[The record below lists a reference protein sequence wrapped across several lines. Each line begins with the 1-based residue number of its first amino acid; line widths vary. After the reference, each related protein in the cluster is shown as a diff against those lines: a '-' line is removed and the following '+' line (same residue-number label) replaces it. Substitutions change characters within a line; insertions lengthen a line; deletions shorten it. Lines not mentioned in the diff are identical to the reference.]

1 MRILF
6 CILLLSSVNI
16 AHAQKIKELKGYD
29 TLIHVFKLDN
39 SQAEYVTQNKKIKDT
54 SFLFTHLYKDYS
66 RDKFKNDTLPDG
78 NFIIVNI
85 TQNDVKYIFLQRSPV
100 DITTRVIGEDV
111 IVYLRLKKDKSLI
124 SKSKVKIDGKEISYD
139 EGYGGYV
146 FKKGNIDIQKY
157 NNGKVYLSYNYLGE
171 SYYMQYILNKGY
183 VGKNDNGWNYSDNGL
198 IASPGYLLTDKPKYK
213 PLDTLRLKAFL
224 VKLYNGRPLRKK
236 ATLTIRE
243 DKQKFLFTKK
253 IKSETPGAYMYEW
266 PIPDTLKIDRNFKIE
281 LSYTKRQS
289 LFYKSTYFQ
298 LEDYVLNKNTYDM
311 QLDREIFFAGDDI
324 TFYVSARDANGFPIP
339 NSMIHYNLKIN
350 ELNHLLTDTIRIT
363 DEKMKNW
370 YTKDTTIGYEN
381 FIQLKIPSEFLPKA
395 NAKYTLDVTITDPVS
410 FERKV
415 ISKAFTKL
423 VEKEKLVAYQAL
435 DSLHIR
441 SLYNLKD
448 TAKTYTLI
456 TLGNTDTISI
466 KKIVTPYHSKL
477 LQSETKAI
485 IIDKD
490 SNATQ
495 LEIVYNQIEITKL
508 KGKRKHDSILIS
520 FKYPFPEPVHYKIFK
535 DKQLVKSGQGTTLSY
550 TVRDDSKS
558 KYTILFT
565 SDLHRKIASNF
576 YRATYTPQENI
587 IQINTDIKQNAFP
600 GENIVV
606 TINAKDYK
614 NTPLSKVNITALAVN
629 KMFEND
635 IETPRID
642 VPFQYRNLVS
652 IETEKTIDNA
662 RFEGFDIQDTYFLNT
677 KHISKYNLLRNEY
690 YRAKYPK
697 RGFEI
702 IEFSKQDLQPE
713 FCVIISN
720 GTKSYMPKYVLL
732 DGEPV
737 FYSDL
742 KKIVYS
748 FRAPEGKHSIQFRY
762 FDRKYTLENI
772 SFQKSKKY
780 IICINTD
787 SLKNKNELVRISD
800 SLSVFEPTPDELNM
814 IYNSLLI
821 TNVFSYDSL
830 KLYNNKLLS
839 EEFYNN
845 RNTPATLNIDGDRYY
860 AFGPL
865 KNSAEN
871 TLIVNN
877 KPFNLKSST
886 KYVHFYD
893 NVLDDFTTKNMAPV
907 KGTIFSFTEPSLAM
921 NQLAELIVTDTIV
934 PIPEKVNA
942 GFNKKAYE
950 VQQEKVETDYYQE
963 YSSDKGTG
971 YFKIILENN
980 NDSVY
985 VKSMWLMHHT
995 NTEICEYINNIPKKD
1010 KYTCTKQGSNALY
1023 DIYFLMNNEQLSV
1036 LKNIYCN
1043 TNDNLY
1049 INPLYL
1055 KKEALDNDKLAYP
1068 LKVYNELTKVPMLP
1082 FYFPPEED
1090 NKTIKETKN
1099 NNRTNAYIYGTI
1111 TDYSLSPLSNALV
1124 YVEINGRF
1132 KTGATTNENGE
1143 FELLDI
1149 PPGTY
1154 QVKIYHP
1161 EYQVVHY
1168 NPVFIKA
1175 GHEYN
1180 IHKSLNYL
1188 DITKPVFEAIN
1199 NDFRF
1204 MTFVKKEQKNLMK
1217 ISLYDKK
1224 TREPLQNVHIRLR
1237 DETNTEIQTSLL
1249 NKTHTEILFPK
1260 DKERRYTLEITKNG
1274 YTPLYINNVTFTFGY
1289 YDELYIFLQPDDGKS
1304 SIRKEYTLEL
1314 DYELPDLEEK
1324 VVIENVTIG
1333 ENEKSRGQPGEIY
1346 GKVTD
1351 ANLLGLEFATIQA
1364 FSGGILKGGAKTD
1377 EHGNYSIK
1385 PLGAGTYIIKI
1396 SYAGM
1401 ISNEIE
1407 NVPLGSNSR
1416 RKVDIRM
1423 EKNPAVNTMNE
1434 VVVRSR
1440 RYEKPLVETV
1450 TVTSAVGA
1458 AEVRMAPS
1466 MATSDYASVNGG
1478 VYQRKSGDEG
1488 ISIGGD
1494 RSSNTVYM
1502 VDGMAVRG
1510 SNTGITLGYNGIS
1523 AKYGNGAGGFEPVK
1537 YAEGTMI
1544 DEVMNN
1550 KDISTTRKKFSDVG
1564 YWKPNLVTDKKGFV
1578 TFTAKL
1584 PDNITTWK
1592 SYVVAMGKKW
1602 LHGVDS
1608 AETKVYK
1615 PLQTI
1620 SVLPSFLY
1628 DRDRANARSR
1638 FVNLTRDSLNVD
1650 VSIMINNQ
1658 LKKSKNVFIKQQYID
1673 SVILAA
1679 DTASSIEWKAG
1690 LVYKENYKDFE
1701 QLNIPVYSSAMK
1713 YFTNQ
1718 SIHMEE
1724 DSTYSMRFA
1733 NNTKGTVILNNS
1745 LYEKILNEI
1754 KELNNYEYGCV
1765 EQTASKLKALLY
1777 KDKINKQLQIKESV
1791 TKEINHMIAQLGNY
1805 QNLDGSFGWWRKGAS
1820 HYRMSIYAMDVLYQ
1834 ANSLGYTN
1842 SNYLYARNFL
1852 SGNINNLGTSDL
1864 LYAYYIFKLMGY
1876 EHKAAYD
1883 NFRNVQPEKLSTTD
1897 KIYYYSLLKILN
1909 EPYTP
1914 NELYG
1919 VFLEMSNNLARPYY
1933 NDFFQDPKA
1942 DIYNSYAIFQ
1952 GTNLAEQWLKVF
1964 KKKLLNGQLE
1974 SNLNTFSRAFM
1985 IEALCKYATL
1995 QNNKPVQATV
2005 KINNQEDIKTFPYQF
2020 DIKGT
2025 SYTFRHSGGPVFVNS
2040 SEQNWTYNPVKH
2052 DSIFEI
2058 KTKFTQTDNNSNII
2072 KAGKPCILQADIKT
2086 FKTTEY
2092 VMIEIPIPAGMQVS
2106 KKESS
2111 LSGENYIEYYKH
2123 KIVMF
2128 FTKLPMGQKSV
2139 QFEMQPVHTGEF
2151 ICPAAKASLMY
2162 YPFVYGN
2169 NENKMIEIR

>member
-1 MRILF
+1 M
-6 CILLLSSVNI
+6 
-16 AHAQKIKELKGYD
+16 AHTQKIKELKGYD
-29 TLIHVFKLDN
+29 TLVHVFKLDN
-39 SQAEYVTQNKKIKDT
+39 SQTEYVTQNKRIKDT
-54 SFLFTHLYKDYS
+54 SFLFTHLYKDYN

-78 NFIIVNI
+78 NFIIVSI
-85 TQNDVKYIFLQRSPV
+85 IQNEVKYTFLQRSPI
-100 DITTRVIGEDV
+100 DIATRVIGEDV

-124 SKSKVKIDGKEISYD
+124 SKPRVKIDGKEIAYD

-146 FKKGNIDIQKY
+146 FKKESIDIQKY
-157 NNGKVYLSYNYLGE
+157 NSGKIFLSYSHMGE
-171 SYYMQYILNKGY
+171 VYYMQYILNKGY
-183 VGKNDNGWNYSDNGL
+183 EDKNNNRYQSNNSVM
-198 IASPGYLLTDKPKYK
+198 ASPGYLLTDKPKYK
-213 PLDTLRLKAFL
+213 PLDTLRLKAYL

-243 DKQKFLFTKK
+243 DKQKFLFTQK
-253 IKSETPGAYMYEW
+253 IKSKTPGAYLYDW
-266 PIPDTLKIDRNFKIE
+266 PIPDTLKIDRSFKIE

-289 LFYKSTYFQ
+289 LFYKNTYFQ
-298 LEDYVLNKNTYDM
+298 LEEYVLNKNTYDM
-311 QLDREIFFAGDDI
+311 QLDREVFFAGDDI
-324 TFYVSARDANGFPIP
+324 TFYVSAKDANGFPIP

-350 ELNHLLTDTIRIT
+350 ELNHLLTDTIRIS
-363 DEKMKNW
+363 DEKMKSW
-370 YTKDTTIGYEN
+370 YTQDTAIGYEN
-381 FIQLKIPSEFLPKA
+381 FIQLKIPSAVLPKA
-395 NAKYTLDVTITDPVS
+395 NARYTLDVTITDPVN

-415 ISKAFTKL
+415 ISKTFTKL
-423 VEKEKLVAYQAL
+423 VEKEKLVTYQAL

-448 TAKTYTLI
+448 TAKAYTLI
-456 TLGNTDTISI
+456 TLGNTDTISV
-466 KKIVTPYHSKL
+466 KKIITPYHGKL
-477 LQSETKAI
+477 RQNETKAI

-490 SNATQ
+490 SNITT
-495 LEIVYNQIEITKL
+495 LDILYNQIEITKL
-508 KGKRKHDSILIS
+508 KGKRKHDSVLIS
-520 FKYPFPEPVHYKIFK
+520 FKYPFPEPVHYKIYK
-535 DKQLVKSGQGTTLSY
+535 DKQLVKSGQSTSLSY
-550 TVRDDSKS
+550 AVRDDSKS

-565 SDLHRKIASNF
+565 SDLHRKIGSNF
-576 YRATYTPQENI
+576 YRAIYTPQENI
-587 IQINTDIKQNAFP
+587 IQLNTDIKQTAFP

-606 TINAKDYK
+606 TINARDYK
-614 NTPLSKVNITALAVN
+614 NTPLSKINIAALAVN
-629 KMFEND
+629 AMFEND

-652 IETEKTIDNA
+652 IETEKTVDNA
-662 RFEGFDIQDTYFLNT
+662 RFDGLDIKETYFLNT

-697 RGFEI
+697 GGFEI
-702 IEFSKQDLQPE
+702 IEFSKQAPQPE
-713 FCVIISN
+713 FCVIVSN
-720 GTKSYMPKYVLL
+720 GAKSYMPKYVLL

-742 KKIVYS
+742 KKAVYS
-748 FRAPEGKHSIQFRY
+748 FRAPEGKHTIQFRY
-762 FDRKYTLENI
+762 FDRKYTLDNI
-772 SFQKSKKY
+772 SFQKNKKS
-780 IICINTD
+780 ILSIHTD
-787 SLKNKNELVRISD
+787 SLKNKNALVKISD
-800 SLSVFEPTPDELNM
+800 SLSVFEPTPDELKM

-821 TNVFSYDSL
+821 TNVFNYDSL
-830 KLYNNKLLS
+830 KLLDNKVLL
-839 EEFYNN
+839 EEFYKNGN
-845 RNTPATLNIDGDRYY
+845 KPALLNIDGDQYY

-865 KNSAEN
+865 KNAAVN

-877 KPFNLKSST
+877 KPFNLKNST

-893 NVLDDFTTKNMAPV
+893 NILDDFTTKNMAPI
-907 KGTIFSFTEPSLAM
+907 KGTIFSFTELSLTM
-921 NQLAELIVTDTIV
+921 NQLVELIVADTIV

-942 GFNKKAYE
+942 SFNKKAYDI
-950 VQQEKVETDYYQE
+950 QQEKPEIDYYQE
-963 YSSDKGTG
+963 YSSDKGSG

-995 NTEICEYINNIPKKD
+995 NTEVCEYINNIPKRD

-1036 LKNIYCN
+1036 LKNIYCS
-1043 TNDNLY
+1043 TNDNIY

-1055 KKEALDNDKLAYP
+1055 KKEILDNDKLAYP

-1124 YVEINGRF
+1124 YAEINGKF

-1143 FELLDI
+1143 FEFLDI

-1154 QVKIYHP
+1154 QIKIYHP
-1161 EYQVVHY
+1161 EYQIVYY

-1175 GHEYN
+1175 GHEYS

-1217 ISLYDKK
+1217 ILLFDKK
-1224 TREPLQNVHIRLR
+1224 TREPLQNVNIRLR
-1237 DETNTEIQTSLL
+1237 DEINAVIQTSLL
-1249 NKTHTEILFPK
+1249 NKTNTEILFPK
-1260 DKERRYTLEITKNG
+1260 DKEKKYTLEVTKNG
-1274 YTPLYINNVTFTFGY
+1274 YTPLYISNITFTFGY
-1289 YDELYIFLQPDDGKS
+1289 YDELYIFLQPDDGKI

-1324 VVIENVTIG
+1324 VVIENVTVG
-1333 ENEKSRGQPGEIY
+1333 ENEVSRGQAGEIY
-1346 GKVTD
+1346 GRVTD
-1351 ANLLGLEFATIQA
+1351 EDQLGLEFATVQVYA
-1364 FSGGILKGGAKTD
+1364 GGTLKGGAKTD
-1377 EHGNYSIK
+1377 MNGNYSIK

-1407 NVPLGSNSR
+1407 NVPLGKDSR
-1416 RKVDIRM
+1416 RKVNIQM
-1423 EKNPAVNTMNE
+1423 EKKPAVNAKNE
-1434 VVVRSR
+1434 VVIKSR
-1440 RYEKPLVETV
+1440 RYEKPLAEAATV
-1450 TVTSAVGA
+1450 TTVVGA
-1458 AEVRMAPS
+1458 AEVSMAPS
-1466 MATSDYASVNGG
+1466 RATSDFASVSAGSYDQN
-1478 VYQRKSGDEG
+1478 
-1488 ISIGGD
+1488 ISISGD

-1502 VDGMAVRG
+1502 VDGMAVRSG
-1510 SNTGITLGYNGIS
+1510 NVNFPPGAIDRLELMGNGVS
-1523 AKYGNGAGGFEPVK
+1523 AKYGNAPGGFEPIK
-1537 YAEGTMI
+1537 YAEGSMI
-1544 DEVMNN
+1544 DEVANN

-1564 YWKPNLVTDKKGFV
+1564 YWKPNLITDKKGFV

-1592 SYVVAMGKKW
+1592 TYVVAMGKKW
-1602 LHGVDS
+1602 LHGIDS

-1620 SVLPSFLY
+1620 SVLPSYLY
-1628 DRDRANARSR
+1628 DKDRANARSR
-1638 FVNLTRDSLNVD
+1638 FVNLTKDSLNVD
-1650 VSIMINNQ
+1650 VSIIVNNK
-1658 LKKSKNVFIKQQYID
+1658 LMKSKSVFIKQQYVD
-1673 SVILAA
+1673 SVILIA
-1679 DTASSIEWKAG
+1679 DTATSIEWKAG
-1690 LVYKENYKDFE
+1690 LTYKENYKDFE
-1701 QLNIPVYSSAMK
+1701 QYDIPVYSSAMK

-1718 SIHMEE
+1718 SIHMEV
-1724 DSTYSMRFA
+1724 DSTYAMRFA
-1733 NNTKGTVILNNS
+1733 NNTKGTITLNNS

-1834 ANSLGYTN
+1834 ANSLGFTN

-1852 SGNINNLGTSDL
+1852 SDNINNLGTSDL

-1876 EHKAAYD
+1876 EHKTAYN
-1883 NFRNVQPEKLSTTD
+1883 NFKNVQLEKLSTTD

-1919 VFLEMSNNLARPYY
+1919 VFLELNNNLGKPYY

-1974 SNLNTFSRAFM
+1974 SNLNTFSRSFM

-1995 QNNKPVQATV
+1995 QNNKPVQTTV
-2005 KINNQEDIKTFPYQF
+2005 KINNQEDIKIFPYQF

-2058 KTKFTQTDNNSNII
+2058 KTKFTQPDNNTNMI
-2072 KAGKPCILQADIKT
+2072 KAGKPCTLQADIKT

-2106 KKESS
+2106 KKENS